1 MARKMQGDGRFIH
14 PGAGSLYLRP
24 VQRSPVR
31 QKLIAY
37 PAQGGGIGSAGG
49 VLNAHQ
55 IEAGVMGG
63 LGSVERIL
71 AHGAPGGLRA
81 AKAVQ
86 RLHKGSTETPAVS
99 LPTQEQVEQAAG
111 SLYSAASTVL
121 DAILG
126 GSGN

>member
-55 IEAGVMGG
+55 IKAGVVGSLGG
-63 LGSVERIL
+63 IKGIL
-71 AHGAPGGLRA
+71 AHGAPGRACA
-81 AKAVQ
+81 AKAI
-86 RLHKGSTETPAVS
+86 RPNRNSE
-99 LPTQEQVEQAAG
+99 
-111 SLYSAASTVL
+111 
-121 DAILG
+121 
-126 GSGN
+126 